1 MVATLGVATLGV
13 ATLRIPTLMVAE
25 LMIAAS
31 RVVVNFADKIEI
43 FSGAVESTKIQG
55 KK

>member
-13 ATLRIPTLMVAE
+13 ATLGVATLMVAD
-25 LMIAAS
+25 MMFAAS
-31 RVVVNFADKIEI
+31 WVVVNFADQIEI

-55 KK
+55 EK